1 MQRPGC
7 IESIRAL
14 VGSRGE
20 VLVTTDPG
28 ELERAACRVMS
39 STAGVVVLCGG
50 DGTYHAGVTAL
61 HRAAPDRPLP
71 PIAFA
76 RAGTVSIVARNWGSA
91 RDMHSTVR
99 RALGPRDAWKLT
111 ERATIAVSESGGATR
126 IGFTFGAGL
135 VASFFE
141 EYDRRG
147 AHGNVAAL
155 AIVARLFVGGLRGD
169 TFAKK
174 ILAPVPSRIVVDG
187 ESHDASAFSL
197 ILASVL
203 RDVGLHTLVAYRAGE
218 DPTRPHVVAS
228 VLPPR
233 GLALNWPRVV
243 LGKPIA
249 DPNGLDR
256 LAREARIE
264 FLGGSGPYVL
274 DGDTFR
280 TEVVTVRAGPTIS
293 VVT

>member
-1 MQRPGC
+1 MQRRGC
-7 IESIRAL
+7 IDSIRKL
-14 VGSRGE
+14 VGSRGD
-20 VLVTTDPG
+20 VLVTRDHA
-28 ELERAACRVMS
+28 ELEQAACHVVS
-39 STAGVVVLCGG
+39 SAASVVILCGG
-50 DGTYHAGVTAL
+50 DGTYQAGVTAL
-61 HRAAPDRPLP
+61 HRAAPGRPLP

-91 RDMHSTVR
+91 RDIVSTVR
-99 RALGPRDAWKLT
+99 RAIGPRESWRVT
-111 ERATIAVSESGGATR
+111 ERATLSVSENSGATR
-126 IGFTFGAGL
+126 IGFTLGSGL

-147 AHGNVAAL
+147 AHGNAAAM

-169 TFAKK
+169 AFAKRV
-174 ILAPVPSRIVVDG
+174 LAPIPSKVFIDG
-187 ESHDASAFSL
+187 EAHPASAFSL

-203 RDVGLHTLVAYRAGE
+203 RDVGLHTLVAHRAGE
-218 DPTRPHVVAS
+218 DPARPHVVAS

-264 FLGGSGPYVL
+264 FLGGAGPYVL

-280 TEVVTVRAGPTIS
+280 AEGVTVRAGPTIT

>member
-7 IESIRAL
+7 VDSIRDI

-20 VLVTTDPG
+20 VLVTRDPE
-28 ELERAACRVMS
+28 ELERAVCHVLS
-39 STAGVVVLCGG
+39 SAASVVVLCGG
-50 DGTYHAGVTAL
+50 DGTYHAAITAL
-61 HRAAPDRPLP
+61 HRASPERPLP
-71 PIAFA
+71 PVAFA

-91 RDMHSTVR
+91 RDMRTTVR
-99 RALGPRDAWKLT
+99 RALGPRDLWNVT
-111 ERATIAVSESGGATR
+111 ERATLSVSESGGETR
-126 IGFTFGAGL
+126 IGFTLGAGL

-147 AHGNVAAL
+147 AHGNAAAL

-169 TFAKK
+169 EFAKK
-174 ILAPVPSRIVVDG
+174 ILAPVPSRLVVDG
-187 ESHDASAFSL
+187 EAHGAPAFSL

-218 DPTRPHVVAS
+218 DPMRPHVVAS

-249 DPNGLDR
+249 DPEGVDR

-264 FLGGSGPYVL
+264 FSGGPSPYVL

-280 TEVVTVRAGPTIS
+280 ADAVTVRAGPTIR